1 MLFPLLE
8 EIALYISVSSSMCQ
22 LIFLYLCMY
31 AHVYICVIR
40 EVNGMHRPQVLHVSF
55 VHVGYS

>member
-1 MLFPLLE
+1 MQFLLLE

-31 AHVYICVIR
+31 VRVYICVIR
-40 EVNGMHRPQVLHVSF
+40 DVNCMHRPQVLHVSF